1 VLAVQGLS
9 SDRIWQGSILDRTAF
24 KPRAGAPEEFD
35 AAICFGVL
43 PHVPGNADCQVLAN
57 LREAVRPGGL
67 IAAEARNQLFGL
79 YTLNRYSR
87 AFFGDVLINESALLE
102 NTTDPSERAAL
113 VRALAS
119 LDERFRMDL
128 PPVRTGE
135 SGKPGYDEV
144 LSRTHNPFQ
153 LCQQAQQQGLIE
165 AKILFYHF
173 HALPPMLEG
182 EAPAVFRRAS
192 LAMENPHD
200 WRGYFMASAFIL
212 VCRRPF

>member
-1 VLAVQGLS
+1 
-9 SDRIWQGSILDRTAF
+9 
-24 KPRAGAPEEFD
+24 
-35 AAICFGVL
+35 VL
-43 PHVPGNADCQVLAN
+43 PHVPASADCQILAN
-57 LREAVRPGGL
+57 LRDAVRPGGL
-67 IAAEARNQLFGL
+67 IAVEARNQLFAL
-79 YTLNRYSR
+79 FTLNRYSR
-87 AFFGDVLINESALLE
+87 AFFRDVLINESALLE
-102 NTTDPSERAAL
+102 NTTDASERAAL

-119 LDERFRMDL
+119 LDERFRMEL

-135 SGKPGYDEV
+135 AGRPGYDEV

-153 LCQQAQQQGLIE
+153 LCQQAQQQGLTE

-192 LAMENPHD
+192 LAMENPYD

-212 VCRRPF
+212 VGRRPL